1 MRRLLPGPLAEV
13 DPIEAY
19 DVDRQAPEGR
29 PWVLLNMVA
38 SIDGATAV
46 DGVSGGLGGEGDRAA
61 FRAVR
66 AVPDVILVAAGTVR
80 AEGYGPPRPTD
91 EVRAVRRARGQTE
104 VPGLAIVTGSV
115 DLDPTAPLFRE
126 AERPPIIVTAERA
139 DADRLAAVRAAGAEV
154 VFAGSDTVHMDRAL
168 SELGRLG
175 TEVVLVEGGPSLNGQ
190 LVAADLIDEVCVTIA
205 PTMVAGEAARLADGG
220 EAVRSAFD
228 LAHVLELGG
237 DLCCR
242 YVRAPVRP

>member
-19 DVDRQAPEGR
+19 AADRPAPEGR

-46 DGVSGGLGGEGDRAA
+46 DGASGGLGGDGDRAA
-61 FRAVR
+61 FRAIR

-80 AEGYGPPRPTD
+80 AEGYGPPRPSD
-91 EVRAVRRARGQTE
+91 EVRALRRARGQAE
-104 VPGLAIVTGSV
+104 APRLAIVTGSV
-115 DLDPTAPLFRE
+115 DLDPATPLFGE
-126 AERPPIIVTAERA
+126 AERPPIIVTSERA
-139 DADRLAAVRAAGAEV
+139 DASRLGAVRAAGAEV
-154 VFAGSDTVHMDRAL
+154 VFAGSDSVEMERAM

-190 LVAADLIDEVCVTIA
+190 IVAADLVDEVCITIA
-205 PTMVAGEAARLADGG
+205 PTMVAGQAARLAHGR
-220 EAVRSAFD
+220 EAVRSAFE

-242 YVRAPVRP
+242 YVRAPARP